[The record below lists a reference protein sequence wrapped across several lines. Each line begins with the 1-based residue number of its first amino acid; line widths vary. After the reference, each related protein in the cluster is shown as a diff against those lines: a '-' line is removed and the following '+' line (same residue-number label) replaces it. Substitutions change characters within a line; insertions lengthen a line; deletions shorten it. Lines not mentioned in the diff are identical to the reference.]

1 MQGFWVTASQWL
13 TLAMGSAA
21 ALLLMG
27 YLWAHWGRLPQSK
40 MAGKAAL
47 AASGLAVAGIF
58 VVQKMGLTQGRTWL
72 DGLVL
77 FWVFWFHSYF
87 MCWGGM
93 FLGKH
98 RQYAKKTTPSAFGFK
113 QSSILSMQFMDSRDQ
128 GDGTEIMD
136 RGILETEFQVSQ
148 KPVARPSAPSEP
160 STRTKPTAK
169 APSA

>member
-1 MQGFWVTASQWL
+1 MQGFWASASQWL

-21 ALLLMG
+21 VLLLLG
-27 YLWAHWGRLPQSK
+27 YLWAHFGRLPQSK

-47 AASGLAVAGIF
+47 VASVLAVIGIF
-58 VVQKMGLTQGRTWL
+58 IVQKMGLTPGRNWL

-77 FWVFWFHSYF
+77 FWVCWFHAYF

-93 FLGKH
+93 FLGK
-98 RQYAKKTTPSAFGFK
+98 RQQYAKKATPSAFGFK

-148 KPVARPSAPSEP
+148 KPAA
-160 STRTKPTAK
+160 STPPKTPPA
-169 APSA
+169 A